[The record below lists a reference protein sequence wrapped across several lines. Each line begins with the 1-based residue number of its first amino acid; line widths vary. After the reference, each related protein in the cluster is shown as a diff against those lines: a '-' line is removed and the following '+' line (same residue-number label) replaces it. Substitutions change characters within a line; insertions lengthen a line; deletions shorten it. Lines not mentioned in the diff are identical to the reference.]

1 MAVMTDDA
9 NDVQLAPNPTPE
21 QRADYVLYRLE
32 QFIREGRTV
41 GEGLSFRKWKIMAR
55 AEIAN
60 NIAEVELGKK
70 TEDRTEKRLLFTFGA
85 SLITIGFWGTAV
97 SLTKVGYL
105 AGALVIGFS
114 GLALIG
120 VASEWQIR
128 KWFTRKRAKERHR
141 TLRRVEDLNRRIKKL
156 ERELEKEEK
165 GLKKALKKSQNK
177 GVDALFPDWLD

>member
-1 MAVMTDDA
+1 M
-9 NDVQLAPNPTPE
+9 NEFESEIQLPLNPTPE
-21 QRADYVLYRLE
+21 QRAEYILYRLE

-41 GEGLSFRKWKIMAR
+41 GEGLSFRKWKIMAKT
-55 AEIAN
+55 EIAI
-60 NIAEVELGKK
+60 NIAEIELDRKK
-70 TEDRTEKRLLFTFGA
+70 EDRTEKRLLFTFGA
-85 SLITIGFWGTAV
+85 ALITIGFWGTAV
-97 SLTKVGYL
+97 SLTRVGYV

-128 KWFTRKRAKERHR
+128 KWFTKNRAIKRHQ
-141 TLRRVEDLNRRIKKL
+141 TLRRVENLNKRIKKL

-177 GVDALFPDWLD
+177 GVDGLFPDWLD